1 MITARRAVL
10 AGAAALVAP
19 LGHRAAAAP
28 APDAATARI
37 AAIEQRNG
45 GRLGV
50 AMLDTASGQSVLHRP
65 DERFAMCS
73 TFKLLAAAAVLRQ
86 VDVGDERL
94 DRMIPYGSEDLLAY
108 APVTKTH
115 VGEGGM
121 RLGALCAAAIDWSD
135 NTAANLILR
144 TLGGPAGWTRYVRSL
159 GDAVTRLDRDEP
171 TLNTAIAG
179 DPRDTTSPRAMLD
192 DMRAVLLGTQLS
204 PASRAQLA
212 DWLIADRVG
221 GPRLRAGLPASWRVG
236 DKTGSGDNATANTLA
251 ILWPP
256 ARPPILVA
264 VYYTGGPGSADAR
277 NAVHA
282 EIGRLIATQVGAT
295 L

>member
-1 MITARRAVL
+1 MIAARRAVL

-28 APDAATARI
+28 APDAAMARI
-37 AAIEQRNG
+37 AAIEQRHG

-73 TFKLLAAAAVLRQ
+73 TFKLLAAAAVLRR
-86 VDVGDERL
+86 VDAGDERL
-94 DRMIPYGSEDLLAY
+94 DRMVPYGAEDLLAY

-256 ARPPILVA
+256 ARAPILVA

>member
-28 APDAATARI
+28 APIAATARI